1 LSVANANQR
10 PTKLKQAKGARP
22 MNQISRN
29 ARPDLRTT
37 ETVWSAPASPSRQ
50 YDKDGNPATV
60 VVEFRN
66 HVRASAATP
75 DTAHAARSK
84 MDIPRSSQADY
95 DDGIPGTIA
104 V

>member
-1 LSVANANQR
+1 
-10 PTKLKQAKGARP
+10 

-66 HVRASAATP
+66 SVRAAAAAP
-75 DTAHAARSK
+75 DTSRVASPN

-95 DDGIPGTIA
+95 DDGNPGTII